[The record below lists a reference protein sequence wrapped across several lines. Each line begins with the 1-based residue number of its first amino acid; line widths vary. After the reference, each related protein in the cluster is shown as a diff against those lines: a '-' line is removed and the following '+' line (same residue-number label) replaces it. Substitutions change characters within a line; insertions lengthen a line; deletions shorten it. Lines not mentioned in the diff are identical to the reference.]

1 MAKPNK
7 TATRI
12 RIVFINPLTPKDIRI
27 KIVEMINPEFLIIL

>member
-12 RIVFINPLTPKDIRI
+12 SMVLIKPLTPKDMRI
-27 KIVEMINPEFLIIL
+27 KIVEMINHEFLIIL